1 MQACKKREKKSDVFL
16 KEKFQ
21 MKKRTA
27 YCRKGSVS
35 SLTIGCSMHALTTTG
50 TLCSLPLGLEGGA
63 RNSRRLIPSLQKV
76 IRYRKPPSSLPNEVS
91 RFWLHTLRPS
101 YIHIAYYWIDDFP
114 KGFQGEV
121 PSTFV
126 KKMWI
131 QLWMEI
137 LWLMIFL
144 LPIFWHRNDIQ
155 RSISPD
161 NLYHQLFLFLKRVCL

>member
-76 IRYRKPPSSLPNEVS
+76 IRYRKPPSRHHYRMRFLDFDCIHCGLPTYI
-91 RFWLHTLRPS
+91 LHTTELM
-101 YIHIAYYWIDDFP
+101 
-114 KGFQGEV
+114 
-121 PSTFV
+121 TFRKAFKV
-126 KKMWI
+126 K
-131 QLWMEI
+131 
-137 LWLMIFL
+137 
-144 LPIFWHRNDIQ
+144 
-155 RSISPD
+155 
-161 NLYHQLFLFLKRVCL
+161 YHQHLSKKCGFSFEWRFFD